1 MSYLYICINRLKQI
15 FDFET
20 IKIKK
25 KHVYEKN
32 RKVKYTELNFGRGE
46 HD

>member
-25 KHVYEKN
+25 TCIREKQ
-32 RKVKYTELNFGRGE
+32 KSKIY
-46 HD
+46 